1 MSPKINPIGIEI
13 IVDVFDLDNIK
24 EVRMPQNEAPLKDI
38 ISEDNP
44 KLFIFSYV
52 FLVLMLINLLLVIN
66 IINKTL
72 KG

>member
-44 KLFIFSYV
+44 KLFIFS
-52 FLVLMLINLLLVIN
+52 FLSLIFLFLLLI
-66 IINKTL
+66 
-72 KG
+72 